1 MSALDGYRQYAAA
14 CHVMP
19 NTVGKHVTVV
29 VALADAA
36 IAELEAEL
44 EHAHTLALRDLE
56 DRKAMAAELAAL
68 KARRCETCRSQE
80 EGLSYCSTLD
90 VLTTEGF
97 YCADW
102 EARR

>member
-1 MSALDGYRQYAAA
+1 MTAVDDYQAGTSDFNRDADHRMLSEIAGPA
-14 CHVMP
+14 HFVMR
-19 NTVGKHVTVV
+19 
-29 VALADAA
+29 LADAA
-36 IAELEAEL
+36 IAELE
-44 EHAHTLALRDLE
+44 
-56 DRKAMAAELAAL
+56 AELAAL

>member
-56 DRKAMAAELAAL
+56 DRKAMAADQPAMSAMPE
-68 KARRCETCRSQE
+68 
-80 EGLSYCSTLD
+80 
-90 VLTTEGF
+90 
-97 YCADW
+97 
-102 EARR
+102 